1 MNSAASTELEIDVG
15 LLSHTRAP
23 FAVVATDED
32 EVPLLFA
39 NDAFLDLLGGNS
51 PGQEVSSLL
60 QRCVLPGSLALLR
73 DSLAAISLNGSCW
86 EGELHILDGESRIRV
101 VRATLAALSWQTA
114 LPGVAAL
121 IAFHDLTG
129 TKALEKEQRH
139 RLKAECLN
147 TMAGAIIHHYAN
159 IFTVVQGNLH
169 LAWHAL
175 SPEIRLHRNEI
186 GVAKSLYEA
195 MRGAERAIGLIDQLR
210 VYVRPEESARE
221 PTDLVSVCEE
231 AVFLY
236 QPSHYRG
243 RVELSSDSTSSVT
256 VLADR
261 KQKVQVVDALLRNA
275 LEATGDG
282 RRGVFL
288 RTGNLAK
295 ANLGLGEHLPGD
307 HPNLQCEYAFIEVED
322 RGPGIA
328 QGDIERIFDPFF
340 STKFL
345 GRGLGLA
352 MARSIVRAHKGWIAV
367 ANKPGMGCSFTI
379 HLPRSSH
386 EMAGSGAE
394 TFP

>member
-1 MNSAASTELEIDVG
+1 MNSAASTELESDAG

-32 EVPLLFA
+32 DVPLLWA

-51 PGQEVSSLL
+51 PGQDFSTLL
-60 QRCVLPGSLALLR
+60 KRCVLPSSFALLR

-86 EGELHILDGESRIRV
+86 EGELLILDGESRIRIL
-101 VRATLAALSWQTA
+101 RATVAALSWQTA
-114 LPGVAAL
+114 SSGVAAL
-121 IAFHDLTG
+121 IAVHDLTA

-159 IFTVVQGNLH
+159 IFTVVQGNLQ
-169 LAWHAL
+169 LAWHDL
-175 SPEIRLHRNEI
+175 PPEVRRHRNEI

-195 MRGAERAIGLIDQLR
+195 MRGTERAIGLIGQLH
-210 VYVRPEESARE
+210 VYVRPEEATRE

-231 AVFLY
+231 AVLLHQPNLY
-236 QPSHYRG
+236 SG
-243 RVELSSDSTSSVT
+243 RVELSGDSISPVN
-256 VLADR
+256 VLVDR
-261 KQKVQVVDALLRNA
+261 KQIVQVVDALLRNA

-288 RTGNLAK
+288 RTGSLAK
-295 ANLGLGEHLPGD
+295 GNLGLGDHLPGD
-307 HPNLQCEYAFIEVED
+307 HPNPQCEYAFIEVED
-322 RGPGIA
+322 RGPGIPHA
-328 QGDIERIFDPFF
+328 DIERIFDPFF

-352 MARSIVRAHKGWIAV
+352 MVRSIVRSHKGWIAV
-367 ANKPGMGCSFTI
+367 ANKPGQGCTFVI
-379 HLPRSSH
+379 HLPRVTH
-386 EMAGSGAE
+386 EPAGGGAK
-394 TFP
+394 TL